1 MEVGG
6 NYVGLDLGKRTYEMC
21 IIAPKGKITRTGG
34 KTDKAGLAKLCD
46 KLGAD
51 DAVAMEACDL
61 AFRLGEQIRK
71 SVGCKVYILNPKRL
85 AIIYASTR
93 KTDKEDSLKLSKLLR
108 THGEDELPIV
118 TPPTKEELERRRL
131 LSEYKSLKRQRTR
144 EINRLHAIFE
154 HNGYT
159 QFTRKNMITEESRS
173 KILPLLKGYEKGEAE
188 RLVERLTVIEKQIA
202 ELYEKIKAEVESD
215 KNVQKAMT
223 VPGVGSIT
231 ALAYVSYIG
240 DLNRFENAHQVSNFI
255 GFVPKVDMSCTIVRY
270 GHITRNGNPYLRS
283 LLVQAAWAL
292 VRSKKGGALK
302 EKYKYMAETRCIG
315 RGKSIV
321 TIARKLGELLY
332 MLLKT
337 GREYEPKR
345 FITPETKVQGLADT
359 ALKCG

>member
-6 NYVGLDLGKRTYEMC
+6 RYVGLDLGKRTYEMC
-21 IIAPKGKITRTGG
+21 AIESKGKISRTGG
-34 KTDKAGLAKLCD
+34 KADKEGLSKLCE

-51 DAVAMEACDL
+51 DAVAMESCSL
-61 AFRLGEQIRK
+61 AQRLERQIRK
-71 SVGCKVYILNPKRL
+71 DVGCKVYILNPKRL

-93 KTDKEDSLKLSKLLR
+93 KTDKEDSLKLAKLLR
-108 THGEDELPIV
+108 THGEDELPTV
-118 TPPTKEELERRRL
+118 TPPTEEELERRRL
-131 LSEYKSLKRQRTR
+131 LSEYRSLKRQRTR

-154 HNGYT
+154 HNGHT
-159 QFTRKNMITEESRS
+159 QFTRKNMMTEKSRS
-173 KILPLLKGYEKGEAE
+173 EIVPLLKGYEKGEAE
-188 RLVERLTVIEKQIA
+188 RLIERLTIIEKQIE
-202 ELYEKIKAEVESD
+202 ELSEKINAEVKND

-223 VPGVGSIT
+223 VPGIWPIV
-231 ALAYVSYIG
+231 ALSYVAYMG

-270 GHITRNGNPYLRS
+270 GHITKRGNPYLRS

-292 VRSKKGGALK
+292 VRSKNGGALK

-345 FITPETKVQGLADT
+345 FITPEAKVQRLADT